1 MLKRFAEEKVFGLAG
16 LFLFFLFM
24 AEQMNAQT
32 SPIAT
37 GIEGIIS
44 IGPTHGGPI
53 RAGES
58 ASAPL
63 ANVAFV
69 VAGGA
74 GEVAA
79 FTTDGSGH
87 FRIPLAPGRYSIKAK
102 KPKVRFP
109 RCGPFE
115 VEVTAAGFN
124 QVTWECDTGMR

>member
-1 MLKRFAEEKVFGLAG
+1 MLKRFAGDKLCGLAG
-16 LFLFFLFM
+16 LFLFSFM
-24 AEQMNAQT
+24 PGPMNAQT

-37 GIEGIIS
+37 GIEGVIS

-63 ANVAFV
+63 ANVAFL
-69 VAGGA
+69 VAGAA

-79 FTTDGSGH
+79 FTTDASGH
-87 FRIPLAPGRYSIKAK
+87 FRIPLAPGRYSVKARE
-102 KPKVRFP
+102 PKARFP

-115 VEVTAAGFN
+115 VEVTAAGFIK
-124 QVTWECDTGMR
+124 

>member
-1 MLKRFAEEKVFGLAG
+1 MIKRFAAKTFCGLAG
-16 LFLFFLFM
+16 LFLFFPLVPG
-24 AEQMNAQT
+24 QMNAQT

-37 GIEGIIS
+37 GIEGVIS

-63 ANVAFV
+63 ANFAFV

-79 FTTDGSGH
+79 FTTDGAGH
-87 FRIPLAPGRYSIKAK
+87 FRIPLAPGRYSIKARE
-102 KPKVRFP
+102 PKARFP

-124 QVTWECDTGMR
+124 KVTWECDTGMR

>member
-1 MLKRFAEEKVFGLAG
+1 MLKRFAAKKICGLAG
-16 LFLFFLFM
+16 LFLFSSFVPG
-24 AEQMNAQT
+24 QMNAQT

-37 GIEGIIS
+37 GIEGVIS

-53 RAGES
+53 QAGET

-69 VAGGA
+69 VANAA

-79 FTTDGSGH
+79 FTTDGSGY

-102 KPKVRFP
+102 KPKARFP
-109 RCGPFE
+109 RCGPFD

-124 QVTWECDTGMR
+124 KVTWECDTGMR